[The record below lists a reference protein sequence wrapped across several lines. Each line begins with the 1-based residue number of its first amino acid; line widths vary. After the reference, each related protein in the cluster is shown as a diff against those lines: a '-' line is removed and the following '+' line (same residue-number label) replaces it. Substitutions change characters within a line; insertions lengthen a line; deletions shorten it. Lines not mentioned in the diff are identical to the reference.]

1 VTSHTIPCNGGATE
15 LHWNGRGSVSGMGAR
30 RSNRVIV
37 GGLPQATAFEA
48 RTNGNA
54 LRTRPVR
61 QPDRAG
67 RRGRFV
73 VSHTL
78 CVVRGVVCP
87 RSLAASQSSAAG
99 SRHTSQGERPPAIR
113 CAHEAHARQ
122 CGQNGLY
129 LGQITPAATGWPYTL
144 GITAVHPSHNTAA
157 RHASSSTS
165 AAVGRATALPFNDEA
180 ASSTPVDICLCRRSG
195 ERRPPRRC
203 QARWYVCFVRSSQR
217 YVCRDRA

>member
-1 VTSHTIPCNGGATE
+1 VTSHNIPGNGAATE
-15 LHWNGRGSVSGMGAR
+15 LHWNGRGSVSGLGAR

-54 LRTRPVR
+54 LRKRPVR

-144 GITAVHPSHNTAA
+144 GITAVHRAGRGNLHRTISGV
-157 RHASSSTS
+157 S
-165 AAVGRATALPFNDEA
+165 A
-180 ASSTPVDICLCRRSG
+180 
-195 ERRPPRRC
+195 
-203 QARWYVCFVRSSQR
+203 
-217 YVCRDRA
+217 